1 MLSLGTP
8 LTMITDRLK
17 VHQKLITFFRQP
29 WAGNFNILKETSIGR
44 LNKGLDEANEKG
56 WAVVDMKKDWD
67 KIYP

>member
-1 MLSLGTP
+1 
-8 LTMITDRLK
+8 
-17 VHQKLITFFRQP
+17 VHQKLITFFRQL